1 MCVCVCVCV
10 GGWVIGW
17 VSGVSARVLRPLF
30 LNFLLSSSLSV
41 PLFGPLHIDKSFL
54 GSRGPRKGNQWYLHI
69 ISIKEFY
76 LHESILSP
84 SLLQTCPI
92 VSKYGT

>member
-1 MCVCVCVCV
+1 MCVCVCAC
-10 GGWVIGW
+10 
-17 VSGVSARVLRPLF
+17 VSGMSARVLRPLF
-30 LNFLLSSSLSV
+30 LSFLLSSSLAV

-54 GSRGPRKGNQWYLHI
+54 GSTGPRKENQWYLHI

-92 VSKYGT
+92 VSIHGT